1 MDLKVTGDPGQGN
14 TYIETHVQDVGS
26 YNPNALEVKHYHYEC
41 STESRMGSYFRRLLS
56 EIEQHSTA
64 KIVEEL
70 KDYTTK
76 LDGTKSMEE
85 KLSDGGFRRMFIKE
99 AIHAKD
105 LFAKKS
111 QLYSFYPSAQ
121 QIFLYLFAKI
131 KHEFYTSVFPLIED
145 REPTRKVMERVREK
159 IVTPIMQEIDSH
171 GANDRFLLLTDDH
184 IYGMIY
190 FLTQMCHLNWKDYD
204 YL

>member
-1 MDLKVTGDPGQGN
+1 MT
-14 TYIETHVQDVGS
+14 
-26 YNPNALEVKHYHYEC
+26 C
-41 STESRMGSYFRRLLS
+41 R
-56 EIEQHSTA
+56 STA

-131 KHEFYTSVFPLIED
+131 KHEFYTTVFPKIED
-145 REPTRKVMERVREK
+145 GEPLRTVMELMRER
-159 IVTPIMQEIDSH
+159 IVTPIMQQLNSH
-171 GANDRFLLLTDDH
+171 GTHDRYLNFTEDH

-190 FLTQMCHLNWKDYD
+190 YLTGMCHLNWKDYD
-204 YL
+204 NL